1 MSNKPRRSVEDIAN
15 VLLSELKRMETM
27 SDKIEKLVSN
37 VKDMQVDINRD
48 QIAEIRILMR
58 NWGEDATRFHDEQTK
73 LAEKQRSKINSRYR
87 IWNWVISVFLI
98 LAIGIVLWQS
108 IIISSQTCTDVVSE
122 ENVDDK

>member
-1 MSNKPRRSVEDIAN
+1 MSNKQRRSVEDIAN